1 MIHLLALSPIWS
13 LSPTTAPDQ
22 IDIERVETISSQIDQ
37 ALYRLRLATPNPG
50 LWVGTT
56 AATLASTLASIE
68 TELILLRQSLSW

>member
-1 MIHLLALSPIWS
+1 MFHLLELSPIWP
-13 LSPTTAPDQ
+13 LRPTTAREQ
-22 IDIERVETISSQIDQ
+22 IDMDCVETISSQIDQ

-56 AATLASTLASIE
+56 AATLAAALSSLE